1 MTLVEL
7 ILVMPATNA
16 TCEQSFSTLRRIKSY
31 LRTTMTQLRLN
42 NLMILNVHKEA
53 LDGMNL
59 EEVGDEFISHSE
71 HRCRIFGSFAM

>member
-1 MTLVEL
+1 
-7 ILVMPATNA
+7 
-16 TCEQSFSTLRRIKSY
+16 
-31 LRTTMTQLRLN
+31 MTQLILN

-59 EEVGDEFISHSE
+59 EVGDEFISHSE

>member
-31 LRTTMTQLRLN
+31 LRTTMTQLRFN
-42 NLMILNVHKEA
+42 NLMTLNVHKET

-59 EEVGDEFISHSE
+59 VEVGDEFISHSE
-71 HRCRIFGSFAM
+71 HRSRIFGSFAM